1 MTASF
6 VVRGTKQAA
15 GTELHGETGSLFLS
29 SNHDFN
35 GRVELYTH
43 ETGDWSPVPYVAD
56 PFPGVE
62 WGRAVF
68 ELADS
73 LRTGSVQHCT
83 GQQALHVLE
92 VCLGILQSAREGH
105 PVEGGRPPS
114 RVYAHPPR
122 PATLAAVPR

>member
-1 MTASF
+1 
-6 VVRGTKQAA
+6 VVRGTKQAS

-35 GRVELYTH
+35 GRVERFDN
-43 ETGDWSPVPYVAD
+43 EGGAWSAVPYVAE

-73 LRTGSVQHCT
+73 LRSETVQHCT
-83 GQQALHVLE
+83 GAQALHVLE
-92 VCLGILQSAREGH
+92 ICLGILESAEAGH
-105 PVEGGRPPS
+105 PVDIETRFDPPAPL
-114 RVYAHPPR
+114 VYA
-122 PATLAAVPR
+122 